1 MIKMPCFELLYKYTE
16 FYPLYKVLGDCSV
29 ILIFLEKWYS
39 RAYIT
44 NQVSWTLNYIIN
56 GEFLLIVFVCHFRIM
71 RVTYFQAISNL
82 LHCASQPAFTYSKS
96 INTRT
101 VCEICS
107 KFTIK
112 AQERCRR
119 SHSGVFIADFEL
131 VSHIVLVFLLLT
143 LNNQIRARSRDC
155 IQISLEFFVSLKELI
170 CIESIMF
177 TDIFRWYR

>member
-1 MIKMPCFELLYKYTE
+1 MNQIISLFEKTRSDDLIMHQLFAFYVQFPNQQYLLVQRYN
-16 FYPLYKVLGDCSV
+16 
-29 ILIFLEKWYS
+29 
-39 RAYIT
+39 R
-44 NQVSWTLNYIIN
+44 
-56 GEFLLIVFVCHFRIM
+56 
-71 RVTYFQAISNL
+71 
-82 LHCASQPAFTYSKS
+82 
-96 INTRT
+96 NTKRG
-101 VCEICS
+101 CEICS

-177 TDIFRWYR
+177 TDIFRWYRQELVLANLNRNLQVNSCGP